1 MKTPRSLPRAPRL
14 ATQPAI
20 VAAILAAALLFLLLP
35 PVAMAPAQE
44 DMKVL
49 APEALAPQS
58 RPAARFVHDTHNEKA
73 KIDECGTCHH
83 GTTEDGRRDA
93 TAATSE
99 GTPCADCHAVHGGGG
114 GGVGKVGK
122 GTPLER
128 AYHRQC
134 MGCHREQGKGP
145 TACGGC
151 HTRV

>member
-1 MKTPRSLPRAPRL
+1 MKAPRSLPQATRL
-14 ATQPAI
+14 ATQLAI
-20 VAAILAAALLFLLLP
+20 VTAILATALLFLLSP

-44 DMKVL
+44 DMKHL

-93 TAATSE
+93 TAPTSE
-99 GTPCADCHAVHGGGG
+99 GTPCADCHSAHGG
-114 GGVGKVGK
+114 KTGK

-151 HTRV
+151 HTKA

>member
-1 MKTPRSLPRAPRL
+1 MKAPRSLP
-14 ATQPAI
+14 

-35 PVAMAPAQE
+35 PVPTAPAQD
-44 DMKVL
+44 DMTHL
-49 APEALAPQS
+49 APDALAPHS

-73 KIDECGTCHH
+73 RIDECGTCHH
-83 GTTEDGRRDA
+83 GTTEDGRRDP
-93 TAATSE
+93 AAPTSE

-114 GGVGKVGK
+114 GVGKTGK

-151 HTRV
+151 HTKV